1 MEAADYEVLSV
12 REQLFHERVRECIVS
27 AGRGGKGRTEVGRST
42 GVEREREKL
51 GSECDHLIS
60 ELCQTLPGPGLSV
73 EEPRSDRRTCTPSWL
88 TPRLDLLD
96 DKQSELIS
104 VPPIYTPLPPPTVLS
119 PPPAVFWTWVFG
131 VYESLVSL
139 PILVG

>member
-42 GVEREREKL
+42 GVERERKKL

-60 ELCQTLPGPGLSV
+60 ELSQTLPGPGLRV
-73 EEPRSDRRTCTPSWL
+73 EEPRSDRRTCTP
-88 TPRLDLLD
+88 
-96 DKQSELIS
+96 
-104 VPPIYTPLPPPTVLS
+104 
-119 PPPAVFWTWVFG
+119 AG
-131 VYESLVSL
+131 
-139 PILVG
+139 